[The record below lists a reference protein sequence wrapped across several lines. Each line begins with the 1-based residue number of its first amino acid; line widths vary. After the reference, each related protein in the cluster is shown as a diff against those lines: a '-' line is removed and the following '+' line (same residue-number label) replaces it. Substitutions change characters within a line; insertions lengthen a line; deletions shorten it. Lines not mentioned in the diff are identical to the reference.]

1 MTLWEIGYTDI
12 MDKLFRPSIDFG
24 GVRDGR
30 RTQILCYDIDL
41 STARDSSS
49 GTGLILNIAG
59 NSFYADADP
68 LGGVCLIHFQDTS
81 SDRALLPLYVGAGAI
96 FNVPFTQVLIENSAQ
111 SGKKLRVFYGVDID
125 FQPGSVSQIA
135 VNLTGGYSAV
145 RPEAA
150 SGSYSSGA
158 ALAANT
164 ADTIFTPAANTN
176 GAIVQYAVAMQCDG
190 VNFGMP
196 SFLYK
201 SSPPATI
208 FDGVVIASTHKLF
221 GAAGAGS
228 GGGCELQ
235 APVYIPAGNGFYF
248 ITSYASGVTVNNG
261 RSARYKLL

>member
-41 STARDSSS
+41 TTARDSSA

-68 LGGVCLIHFQDTS
+68 SGGNCLIQFQDTS
-81 SDRALLPLYVGAGAI
+81 SDRALLPLYVNAGAI

-135 VNLTGGYSAV
+135 INLSGGYSAIRNEISSGNYNNAGAV
-145 RPEAA
+145 TANTAVQVVAPA
-150 SGSYSSGA
+150 SNINGLVVLSGEISTYSGA
-158 ALAANT
+158 ATGLQAFLAKSSAPSSITDGEMVLLSKLVYNSPVAGNFGQLSQPITLAA
-164 ADTIFTPAANTN
+164 
-176 GAIVQYAVAMQCDG
+176 GLG
-190 VNFGMP
+190 
-196 SFLYK
+196 L
-201 SSPPATI
+201 
-208 FDGVVIASTHKLF
+208 
-221 GAAGAGS
+221 
-228 GGGCELQ
+228 
-235 APVYIPAGNGFYF
+235 YF
-248 ITSYASGVTVNNG
+248 IGDQSIGVSFGNSRAV
-261 RSARYKLL
+261 RYKVL